1 MDEQHGRTRRVSLG
15 RLLIW
20 ALLAAVALCL
30 PASELVSAEER
41 LLRVF
46 DASTGRP
53 KTTFT
58 VEIALTDE
66 EQIRGLQGRD
76 SLQPGSGMLFLYPE
90 ATPQAFWMKDVLM
103 PLDIV
108 FADGQGRITEV
119 LEQLPPCLGPV
130 AHCPSYRSRSPARYV
145 LEISAGQASARGLR
159 LGDRLELAP

>member
-1 MDEQHGRTRRVSLG
+1 MDEQHGRHRRVSLG

>member
-1 MDEQHGRTRRVSLG
+1 
-15 RLLIW
+15 
-20 ALLAAVALCL
+20 
-30 PASELVSAEER
+30 VSAEER

>member
-1 MDEQHGRTRRVSLG
+1 MDEQHGRHRRVSLG

-30 PASELVSAEER
+30 PARELVSAEER

>member
-1 MDEQHGRTRRVSLG
+1 MDEQHGRHRRVSLG

-30 PASELVSAEER
+30 LASEPVSAEER

-46 DASTGRP
+46 DASTGQP

-58 VEIALTDE
+58 VEIALTVE

>member
-1 MDEQHGRTRRVSLG
+1 MEEQRGRPRRVSLG

-30 PASELVSAEER
+30 PASELVGAGER
-41 LLRVF
+41 LLRVL

-58 VEIALTDE
+58 VEIALTVE
-66 EQIRGLQGRD
+66 EQIRGLQGRA

-90 ATPQAFWMKDVLM
+90 AALRAFWMKDVLM

-119 LEQLPPCLGPV
+119 LKHLPPCLGPV
-130 AHCPSYRSRSPARYV
+130 ARCPSYRSRSPARYV
-145 LEISAGQASARGLR
+145 LELSAGQASAHGLR

>member
-1 MDEQHGRTRRVSLG
+1 MDEQHGRHRRVSLG

-30 PASELVSAEER
+30 PVGELVGAEER

-108 FADGQGRITEV
+108 FADGQGRITQV
-119 LEQLPPCLGPV
+119 LKQLPPCLGPV
-130 AHCPSYRSRSPARYV
+130 ARCSSYRSRSPARYV
-145 LEISAGQASARGLR
+145 LELSAGQASAHGLR
-159 LGDRLELAP
+159 LGDRLELAQ

>member
-1 MDEQHGRTRRVSLG
+1 MDEQHGRHRRVSLG

-119 LEQLPPCLGPV
+119 LEQLPPCLGLV

>member
-1 MDEQHGRTRRVSLG
+1 MDEQHGRHRRVSLG

-58 VEIALTDE
+58 VEIALTVE

-76 SLQPGSGMLFLYPE
+76 SLQPGSGMLFLYPK
-90 ATPQAFWMKDVLM
+90 AAPRAFWMKDVLM

>member
-1 MDEQHGRTRRVSLG
+1 MDEQHGRHRRVSLG

-58 VEIALTDE
+58 VEIALTDD

-90 ATPQAFWMKDVLM
+90 AAPRAFWMKDVLM

-130 AHCPSYRSRSPARYV
+130 ARCPSYRSRSPARYV
-145 LEISAGQASARGLR
+145 LELSAGQVSAQGLR